1 MVSLVCLEIHGL
13 SQVFPL
19 KWLFN
24 GLPHHQFLLSYIL
37 SYHITIPISSY
48 HIPYTCTITYIHLHL
63 RLLTYLPERSHSQS
77 HLRSNFANLPIFQ
90 TFHELFYHPPPLPRH
105 PQGLTAQRRPWAA
118 TARRNRG
125 PPPPRPR
132 RARTGAAAPGGPV
145 AWSRDR
151 MGPEDR
157 EVHGGIPKRL
167 DLMGFYRDLMGF

>member
-90 TFHELFYHPPPLPRH
+90 TFHELFLPSPTTAPPSPRANR
-105 PQGLTAQRRPWAA
+105 PASAVGSDCQEKSRTTSSASSSRKDRRSCTGGAPWP
-118 TARRNRG
+118 G
-125 PPPPRPR
+125 PGTGWDR
-132 RARTGAAAPGGPV
+132 RTGRSMGGSPRG
-145 AWSRDR
+145 W
-151 MGPEDR
+151 
-157 EVHGGIPKRL
+157 I
-167 DLMGFYRDLMGF
+167 